1 MNRREFITLLGGGAA
16 SSASWPLAAQPQP
29 ETMPVIGFLQ
39 TGPSETTTSLRA
51 AFLRGLKQAG
61 YVEDQNVQITYR
73 YAGGQYDPLP
83 TLAADLAR
91 LQVAIIVASAPPAA
105 LAAKAATSTIPIVFM
120 SGTDP
125 VKLGLVS
132 SLNRPGG
139 NITGATFFST
149 GLEPKWLQ
157 LLNEMVPG
165 ASTLAVLVN
174 PSFSEVEAQL
184 KAVSTAAGVLGK
196 KVVILKA
203 DRESGIDAAFT
214 VLAQQK
220 LQALLVASDPFF
232 FSRRAQLVALA
243 SRHAIPTIYQLREFT
258 EAGGLMSYGTSITD
272 ASRQA
277 GIYAGQILKG
287 AKPGDLPVLQPTK
300 FELVINLKTA
310 KALGLTVPP
319 TLLVAADEV
328 IE

>member
-1 MNRREFITLLGGGAA
+1 MNRRAFITLVGGAA
-16 SSASWPLAAQPQP
+16 AHLSIGPLAAEP

-39 TGPSETTTSLRA
+39 TGPSDTTISLRA
-51 AFLRGLKQAG
+51 AFLRGLKEAG
-61 YVEDQNVQITYR
+61 YVEGQNVRITYR
-73 YAGGQYDPLP
+73 YGGGQYDPLP
-83 TLAADLAR
+83 TLAADLVGR
-91 LQVAIIVASAPPAA
+91 QVALIAASAPPAA

-120 SGTDP
+120 TGTDP
-125 VKLGLVS
+125 VKLGLVT

-157 LLNEMVPG
+157 LLNELVPG
-165 ASTLAVLVN
+165 ATTLAVLVN

-184 KAVSTAAGVLGK
+184 QEISTAAGVLGK

-203 DRESGIDAAFT
+203 DSDSGIDAAFS
-214 VLAQQK
+214 VLVQQRFA
-220 LQALLVASDPFF
+220 ALLVASDPFF

-243 SRHAIPTIYQLREFT
+243 ARHAIPAIYQLREFA

-277 GIYAGQILKG
+277 GNYAGQILKG
-287 AKPGDLPVLQPTK
+287 ARPGDLPVLQPTR

-310 KALGLTVPP
+310 KALGLTVPL
-319 TLLVAADEV
+319 TLQAAADEV

>member
-1 MNRREFITLLGGGAA
+1 
-16 SSASWPLAAQPQP
+16 
-29 ETMPVIGFLQ
+29 
-39 TGPSETTTSLRA
+39 
-51 AFLRGLKQAG
+51 
-61 YVEDQNVQITYR
+61 
-73 YAGGQYDPLP
+73 
-83 TLAADLAR
+83 
-91 LQVAIIVASAPPAA
+91 
-105 LAAKAATSTIPIVFM
+105 
-120 SGTDP
+120 
-125 VKLGLVS
+125 
-132 SLNRPGG
+132 
-139 NITGATFFST
+139 
-149 GLEPKWLQ
+149 
-157 LLNEMVPG
+157 
-165 ASTLAVLVN
+165 
-174 PSFSEVEAQL
+174 L

-220 LQALLVASDPFF
+220 LQALLVASDPF